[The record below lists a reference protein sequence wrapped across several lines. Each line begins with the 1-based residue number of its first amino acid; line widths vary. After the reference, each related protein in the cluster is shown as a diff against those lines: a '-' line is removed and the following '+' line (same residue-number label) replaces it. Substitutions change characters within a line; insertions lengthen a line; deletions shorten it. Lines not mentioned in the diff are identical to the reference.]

1 PTLLFPAAVT
11 GRRHTPRLE
20 AAGEAGGPEANHNP
34 AAREQL
40 ALHLG
45 NARAASRA
53 PEQERP
59 TNAVQ
64 AMRPAS
70 ILAKMTARSQCR
82 TSEAARR
89 SSPPASCGSAPKRDP
104 TSDRPQLL
112 NTLKEILFRV
122 GRRSGYLPFGVF
134 TGDFSDLLLLWPGSR
149 FGADSHVVS
158 CIKLT
163 GPDKLTV
170 PCHRR
175 QVPISE
181 QRRNQMLP
189 RAV

>member
-1 PTLLFPAAVT
+1 
-11 GRRHTPRLE
+11 
-20 AAGEAGGPEANHNP
+20 
-34 AAREQL
+34 
-40 ALHLG
+40 

-64 AMRPAS
+64 AMRPAF

-89 SSPPASCGSAPKRDP
+89 SSSPPASCGSAPKRDP

-112 NTLKEILFRV
+112 DTLKELLFPVARASV
-122 GRRSGYLPFGVF
+122 S
-134 TGDFSDLLLLWPGSR
+134 LLLGFSPGFFSGWVVIWPGPR
-149 FGADSHVVS
+149 LGAASHVVS

-189 RAV
+189 RRVISVVVMS

>member
-1 PTLLFPAAVT
+1 
-11 GRRHTPRLE
+11 
-20 AAGEAGGPEANHNP
+20 
-34 AAREQL
+34 
-40 ALHLG
+40 
-45 NARAASRA
+45 
-53 PEQERP
+53 
-59 TNAVQ
+59 
-64 AMRPAS
+64 MRPAS

-104 TSDRPQLL
+104 TSDRPQLVD
-112 NTLKEILFRV
+112 TLKEILFRV
-122 GRRSGYLPFGVF
+122 GRRSGYLTFGVF
-134 TGDFSDLLLLWPGSR
+134 AGDFSDLLLLWPGSR

-189 RAV
+189 RAVISVVVMSHIAARPPIDFQHSAGRGPPAAHRNSNPAASRSAVVQLFARCSRCVQSSAAAR